1 MTRAR
6 LLDIAVREFGAKGL
20 DGAATRDIAAAAGTA
35 MSSITYHYGGKEGLY
50 LAAADHIVAHMTQA
64 MAPAL
69 AAEEGVADGD
79 ADEARAAVHRLIGR
93 LVDKM
98 AEEDDDGVSL
108 FLQREQLRPGEAFE
122 RIWAGLMGQVCRRL
136 AALVAAAT
144 GAPLP
149 KARLATVTLM
159 GQAMGVRA
167 SRAAML
173 RLCEVD
179 RIDSALLAALKA
191 RIDGN
196 IDAILDRMV
205 AEEQP

>member
-50 LAAADHIVAHMTQA
+50 LAAADHIAAHMTDA

-69 AAEEGVADGD
+69 AAEAGVGEGDPVA
-79 ADEARAAVHRLIGR
+79 ARAALRRLIGR

-98 AEEDDDGVSL
+98 GEPDDAGVSL
-108 FLQREQLRPGEAFE
+108 FLQREQLQPGEAFE
-122 RIWAGLMGQVCRRL
+122 RIWAGMMGQVTTRL
-136 AALVAAAT
+136 ADLVHEAT
-144 GAPLP
+144 GAALP
-149 KARLATVTLM
+149 DARLATLTLL
-159 GQAMGVRA
+159 GQAMSVRA
-167 SRAAML
+167 SRAAVL
-173 RLCEVD
+173 RLCE
-179 RIDSALLAALKA
+179 IDEIDPGTLARLKA
-191 RIDGN
+191 RIDSN

-205 AEEQP
+205 AEEQQ